1 MTTIFTK
8 IIDGQI
14 PGTFVYRDD
23 LCVVFLSINPINDG
37 HVLIVPRSEIDE
49 WTDVEPATMSHI
61 MDVAHRLGRVLK
73 TSHPCVRV
81 GLIIAG
87 YEINHCHIHVIPT
100 DSMDDLDFKNAA
112 ATISRDELEKNAALI
127 RAAMPAFGLTPS
139 E

>member
-8 IIDGQI
+8 IINGDI

-23 LCVVFLSINPINDG
+23 TCVAFLSINPLAPG
-37 HVLIVPRSEIDE
+37 HVLIVPRAEIDE
-49 WTDVEPATMSHI
+49 WTDLPP
-61 MDVAHRLGRVLK
+61 DVAAHVLQVSHSLANALK
-73 TSHPCVRV
+73 ISHPCVRV

-100 DSMDDLDFKNAA
+100 NSMADLDFKNAA
-112 ATISRDELEKNAALI
+112 ISIEREELQEQAQRI
-127 RAAMPAFGLTPS
+127 RVAMASASLTPS